1 MLDSLFKCGAAARRL
16 RSGPFGPW
24 LDSFTGWMANL
35 GYTAW
40 SCRSCVVLVADLGRW
55 MAKHKKVVST
65 LDESAISAYVDERK
79 TQRERRGDAALRF
92 LKYLRAEGI
101 AAPRPHMPD
110 RSPIAICC
118 GRYEEH
124 LRRERGA
131 CDGTVEGYAAVVR
144 AFLRCRFSDGP
155 VDPRRLKAGDV
166 QKYMLD
172 HARTLSPRWI
182 GFLGAALRS
191 FSRFLFARGETP
203 SDLSKGILVPR
214 TTRLSGVPKYLPAEE
229 VEKLLD
235 ACDLKTGTGRRN
247 HAILL
252 LLARLGLRAGEVARL
267 ELGDIRWRSG
277 EIVVRGKGDYVD
289 RMPLLEEVGK
299 ALALYLVKDRPK
311 SSSRRLFFRRCA
323 PLRPLVGREAISTV
337 VRTTLEKAGLHPP
350 VRGAHLLRHSLG
362 TRMIRGGASM
372 AEIGEVLRH
381 HSPGTTEIYAK
392 VDFEALRSLAQA
404 WSLAGGGR

>member
-1 MLDSLFKCGAAARRL
+1 MDSLFKCGAAVRRL

-24 LDSFTGWMANL
+24 LDSFTGWMADL

-40 SCRSCVVLVADLGRW
+40 SRRSCVVLAADLGRW

-101 AAPRPHMPD
+101 VAPRARTLD
-110 RSPIAICC
+110 CSPITVCC
-118 GRYEEH
+118 RCYEDH

-131 CDGTVEGYAAVVR
+131 CDGTVQGYAAVVR
-144 AFLRCRFSDGP
+144 DFLRRRFGDGP
-155 VDPRRLKAGDV
+155 VDLRRLKAEDI

-172 HARTLSPRWI
+172 YARTASPRWV
-182 GFLGAALRS
+182 GFVGSALRS
-191 FSRFLFARGETP
+191 LSRFLFARGKTA
-203 SDLSKGILVPR
+203 SDLSPGIIVPK
-214 TTRLSGVPKYLPAEE
+214 TIRLSGVPKYMSAED
-229 VEKLLD
+229 VERLLNS
-235 ACDLKTGTGRRN
+235 CDLKTPTGRRN

-277 EIVVRGKGDYVD
+277 EIVVRGKGNRLD
-289 RMPLLEEVGK
+289 RLPLLQEVGK

-311 SSSRRLFFRRCA
+311 SSLKRLFFRRCA
-323 PLRPLVGREAISTV
+323 PLRPLQGREAVSTV
-337 VRTTLEKAGLHPP
+337 VRKAVDKAGLCPP

-362 TRMIRGGASM
+362 TRMIRAGASM
-372 AEIGEVLRH
+372 AEVGEVLRH
-381 HSPGTTEIYAK
+381 HSPGTAEIYAK
-392 VDFEALRSLAQA
+392 VDFEALRTLAPA
-404 WSLAGGGR
+404 WPLEGGGR